1 MLKGVLSDAYIR
13 ENCWEH
19 TAPMSFKKR
28 VMKPITIAPM
38 GNMRNSFTFAAP
50 QPTLINLATNI
61 IASTPKKNLPTN
73 TDIVPAVIESL
84 IKAENTY
91 IPSEFMIRYDPTYDY
106 QTGGEARQ
114 GKDAMLALQEMAT
127 QMSESLRRE
136 RLQDV
141 ASQMA
146 SGIKQE
152 RLQDVASQMASG
164 LQEERLSMPPPM
176 YLSRQGM
183 AEMRT
188 RAAAELPSRGETPFR
203 PNLSPSQQARFNQ
216 AENRGPSESPTRPEG
231 MYRRTR
237 GIPGRYGGIERV
249 PDSPQE

>member
-13 ENCWEH
+13 ENCWD
-19 TAPMSFKKR
+19 TFAPLSFKKR

-38 GNMRNSFTFAAP
+38 GNMRNSFTFQSP
-50 QPTLINLATNI
+50 QPTLIHLATNI

-73 TDIVPAVIESL
+73 TNVVSAVIESL
-84 IKAENTY
+84 VKAENTY
-91 IPSEFMIRYDPTYDY
+91 IPSEFAIRYDPTYDY

-114 GKDAMLALQEMAT
+114 GKDAMLALQDVAS
-127 QMSESLRRE
+127 QMSESLRSE
-136 RLQDV
+136 R
-141 ASQMA
+141 ASQ
-146 SGIKQE
+146 
-152 RLQDVASQMASG
+152 
-164 LQEERLSMPPPM
+164 MPPPM

-183 AEMRT
+183 AEKRT
-188 RAAAELPSRGETPFR
+188 REAADLPSRGETPFR

-216 AENRGPSESPTRPEG
+216 SENRGPQESPTRPEG

-237 GIPGRYGGIERV
+237 VIPGRYGGVEGV